1 MYSYTIQDVSGIC
14 RVFLTNSIFIL
25 TETSSASDFFL
36 DFYFK
41 PYKSLQEERNEHLL
55 YPLVYITELIGAW
68 NEIIDWLRFH
78 VVTSYSDQKALLL
91 VYYLF
96 F

>member
-14 RVFLTNSIFIL
+14 RVFLTNSILIL

-41 PYKSLQEERNEHLL
+41 PYKSLQ
-55 YPLVYITELIGAW
+55 
-68 NEIIDWLRFH
+68 
-78 VVTSYSDQKALLL
+78 
-91 VYYLF
+91 
-96 F
+96 